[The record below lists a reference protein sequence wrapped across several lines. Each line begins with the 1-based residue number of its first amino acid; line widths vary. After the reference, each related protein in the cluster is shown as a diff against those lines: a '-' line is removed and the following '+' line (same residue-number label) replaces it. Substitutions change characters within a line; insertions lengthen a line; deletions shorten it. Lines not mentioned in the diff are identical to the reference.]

1 MTFCIMVDTTYCR
14 YKRYIAFRMGVTM
27 AMTMAIEQQE
37 VLESWKQYNKPN
49 YNSYI
54 GMDLMDTS
62 VDEAL
67 AESNPSWL
75 QKLTCTPAGVA
86 VLVLLTIVLS
96 PILVVFGAFYGSF
109 KPFGR

>member
-1 MTFCIMVDTTYCR
+1 
-14 YKRYIAFRMGVTM
+14 M
-27 AMTMAIEQQE
+27 AMTITMEQNELRAGLQ
-37 VLESWKQYNKPN
+37 LHESLHS
-49 YNSYI
+49 SYI

-62 VDEAL
+62 VDETL

-96 PILVVFGAFYGSF
+96 PVLVVFGAFYGAF